1 MIRHA
6 RKDPTVGFALP
17 RKLLFEN
24 NVLLA
29 REIFAEP
36 RLGSIQAGA
45 PADLCVI
52 DYDPPTVL
60 DASTFDG
67 HWVFGMTESPVWATI
82 TSGKVRMH
90 RGEFLDLDREKI
102 SQRVLAAADGVWERL
117 RQMP

>member
-1 MIRHA
+1 
-6 RKDPTVGFALP
+6 
-17 RKLLFEN
+17 
-24 NVLLA
+24 
-29 REIFAEP
+29 
-36 RLGSIQAGA
+36 
-45 PADLCVI
+45 VI